1 MVKPVGKQRYVE
13 TSPMTTKRLRFLVR
27 LPGETFHRTWKVP
40 SAKTGKAFVSSF
52 RGVVGFDL
60 IFPLIFSREFQTYT
74 QEDALDLTESFGS
87 IPRFARWWTIQEG
100 SWECKEIR
108 VSWGKFRL
116 MKYYHAGK
124 MRYDLW
130 WHLLDDKICSKVL
143 TIEYGKHIS
152 GKNSILF
159 IWNPK
164 PTPSCLQGSP
174 NCWSFCFRA
183 CLCLHTIFFQ
193 KRICH
198 DSPDVQS
205 HRINVY
211 WYIYL

>member
-152 GKNSILF
+152 GKNSIFVHLEPQTNTFMFARVTKLLKLLF
-159 IWNPK
+159 
-164 PTPSCLQGSP
+164 QGMSV
-174 NCWSFCFRA
+174 FTY
-183 CLCLHTIFFQ
+183 HFFPE
-193 KRICH
+193 KDLPWFTWCAI
-198 DSPDVQS
+198 P
-205 HRINVY
+205 
-211 WYIYL
+211 